1 MFSFCKPLSSKK
13 RFAPHRKLNDDF
25 TFSLYDRAAAIPENE
40 WVSIT
45 KEQTVFLEKSY
56 LSLLETCTHSK
67 LTCRYVTVFCNKIIC
82 GIIYFQVIDFKAE
95 VFGELMKQQL
105 DNLRSK
111 RLKMFEKYLDSN
123 KDDILLRL
131 FTCGNNL
138 ISGEYGFLFNNTITK
153 KQGTEIVLELT
164 QIISKEEKLRGTIS
178 ATLIKDFYT
187 QLEPKSFIEKEG
199 YSDFLVEPNLI
210 IDIPASVTSLET
222 YVALFSKKYRKRA
235 RGIFESFEGIEVVD
249 LDAEGIYKHEKE
261 LYSLY
266 ESIFENAKFKLLKL
280 PKNYFSAVKKI
291 YPTNFHVKG
300 FMLNGK
306 LLAFGSCFVMPNQ
319 ELEAHYIGFDYPSNN
334 LYNLYQNL
342 LYHLVAEAIKFKC
355 TRINLGRTA
364 SEIKTTVGAK
374 PHDLWCYIKPQNTIS
389 KLIQKPF
396 ISFLQPT
403 EWIARNPF
411 KEDVSHQENS
421 VVTKNKN

>member
-1 MFSFCKPLSSKK
+1 MSSKK
-13 RFAPHRKLNDDF
+13 RFAPHRKLREDF
-25 TFSLYDRAAAIPENE
+25 TFTLYDKALAIPENE
-40 WVSIT
+40 WKSIT
-45 KEQTVFLEKSY
+45 KEQTVFLEKNY
-56 LSLLETCTHSK
+56 LSVLETCTHSK
-67 LTCRYVTVFCNKIIC
+67 LSCRYVTVYCKEKIC
-82 GIIYFQVIDFKAE
+82 GILYFQVIDFKAE

-105 DNLRSK
+105 ESLRSK

-123 KDDILLRL
+123 KDEILLRL

-138 ISGEYGFLFNNTITK
+138 ISGEYGFLFNNTVTE
-153 KQGTEIVLELT
+153 KQSTEIVLELT
-164 QIISKEEKLRGTIS
+164 QVISKEEKLRGTIS

-210 IDIPASVTSLET
+210 IDIPNSVTSLED

-235 RGIFESFEGIEVVD
+235 RGIFESFEGIEIRELD
-249 LDAEGIYKHEKE
+249 LESILKYEKE
-261 LYSLY
+261 LYALY
-266 ESIFENAKFKLLKL
+266 ASIFENAKFKLLKL
-280 PKNYFSAVKKI
+280 PENYFSEVKKI
-291 YPTNFHVKG
+291 YPTNFHVKA

-306 LLAFGSCFVMPNQ
+306 MLAFGSCFKMPNK
-319 ELEAHYIGFDYPSNN
+319 ELEAHYIGFDHALNN
-334 LYNLYQNL
+334 VYNLYQNL
-342 LYHLVAEAIKFKC
+342 LYQLVAEAIRFDC
-355 TRINLGRTA
+355 SRVNLGRTA

-403 EWIARNPF
+403 EWVARNPF
-411 KEDVSHQENS
+411 KEEAPYQES
-421 VVTKNKN
+421 DLAAKKK